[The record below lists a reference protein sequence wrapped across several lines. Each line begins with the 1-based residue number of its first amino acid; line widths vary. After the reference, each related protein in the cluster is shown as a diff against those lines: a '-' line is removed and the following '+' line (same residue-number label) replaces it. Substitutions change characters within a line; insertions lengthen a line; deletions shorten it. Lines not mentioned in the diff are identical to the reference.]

1 MSGKSSLSV
10 DDKLATVK
18 IKIDKDAHITVKKER
33 CQECPTRPCL
43 VICTAENYKWDE
55 KRDELVFNYEGCLE
69 CGACRIICPRD
80 AIEWSYPKG
89 GYGVKYRFG

>member
-1 MSGKSSLSV
+1 MNGKNSLSV
-10 DDKLATVK
+10 DDKMATVK
-18 IKIDKDAHITVKKER
+18 IKIDKDAHITVNKEH
-33 CQECPTRPCL
+33 CKGCTTRPCL
-43 VICTAENYKWDE
+43 VVCTAENYQWDE
-55 KRDELVFNYEGCLE
+55 KQDELIFNYEGCLE